1 LISNEF
7 FSINWW
13 IRKRQKSWLCK
24 FQNQKLFFVCLLPF
38 WTVQSFYP
46 KGVRRSTDYNYSER
60 ILYLLII
67 FLSWRIKVLGYT
79 LIYIKITIKPILT
92 YECFLFW
99 TFGIV
104 LKTLNS
110 NSKDLLSTLSCLQP
124 SNNSHFFNSENCKS
138 PFKSLNKH
146 WNNKRVDIWVAL
158 LDFLIIKSLKFI
170 LVKSTYDSILSLQGC
185 L

>member
-1 LISNEF
+1 MTLQVSEPKTIF
-7 FSINWW
+7 
-13 IRKRQKSWLCK
+13 
-24 FQNQKLFFVCLLPF
+24 CLSFTLLDRAVFLP
-38 WTVQSFYP
+38 
-46 KGVRRSTDYNYSER
+46 KAVRRSTDYNYSER
-60 ILYLLII
+60 NLYLPSR
-67 FLSWRIKVLGYT
+67 FYTRHVRVLRYT
-79 LIYIKITIKPILT
+79 LFYLKITIEPVLIWT
-92 YECFLFW
+92 FLFW

-146 WNNKRVDIWVAL
+146 WNNKSVDIWVAL